1 MLADAGVPAVVH
13 TGNGPNPGAFTGVA
27 PFAQVLARH
36 PRLNA
41 VIAHMG
47 MPDHAELLDLA
58 LRHPNLRLDTT
69 MVFVDFFDGAEAQ
82 SALALALGP
91 RLAALADRILLGS
104 DFPNI
109 PYPYAHQL
117 EALERCGLGQDWMRA
132 VLWDNGARFR
142 DPPPC
147 GESRSGGLRPS
158 SGNRRPARQ

>member
-47 MPDHAELLDLA
+47 MPDHAEFLDLA

-109 PYPYAHQL
+109 PTRTHTGWRRWSA
-117 EALERCGLGQDWMRA
+117 AGSGRTGCGQCFGTTVHVFGIPHPA
-132 VLWDNGARFR
+132 EKAGPGA
-142 DPPPC
+142 
-147 GESRSGGLRPS
+147 
-158 SGNRRPARQ
+158 